1 LKSPVLSFLA
11 NTVSLYFDKRVS
23 RSAAELAFFFTLT
36 FFPLLICIHALADLF
51 HLNEAPLLAM
61 IANLIPKSSLTVL
74 TDYLNYISS
83 NQSTA
88 LLIGGLILMF
98 TSSSAAFR
106 SLLNITG
113 DIYGKPLFSGL
124 RHIIA
129 SFLSAILLL
138 VILYV
143 SILLLVTGDW
153 FIAFLTQDLGV
164 SSAVLSA
171 WYWLRFLL
179 LFALFFFILLFYY
192 RIPVIRRKRHNRPPV
207 IWGTLFSSMA
217 LVIVSMIFSWFIE
230 MSSRYQLVYGSLAAM
245 IILMLWL
252 YLCGNII
259 ILGSIIN
266 FVGEKYWETRRL
278 GS

>member
-1 LKSPVLSFLA
+1 MA

-74 TDYLNYISS
+74 TDYL
-83 NQSTA
+83 
-88 LLIGGLILMF
+88 
-98 TSSSAAFR
+98 
-106 SLLNITG
+106 
-113 DIYGKPLFSGL
+113 
-124 RHIIA
+124 

-164 SSAVLSA
+164 SSAVLSV